1 MDFVNEA
8 KNSETMRSLVNSESQ
23 LKGRVYIPTVYPELT
38 SKRILTT
45 EWIEGVRLWDKK
57 AMTSTWLGGYG
68 NGSPGA
74 GAPLPPLN
82 MDAIRKELRTRPTEA
97 RLKPERQ
104 EWKGPR
110 GKGGLGVS
118 TKDVMTTMVDLFSA
132 QIFKWGV
139 VHCDPHPGNIFIRRL
154 PSGKAEL
161 VLIDHGL
168 YVYLSD
174 EFRHQY
180 GVLWKALMTFDN
192 RTIQNVTES
201 WGIKAADMFASATLL
216 RPYQGGPKID
226 AGMENLTPSEYHY
239 AMQQKMKQGIRDILA
254 DEDKWPKELIF
265 LGRNMRIVQGN
276 NQYLGSPV
284 NRVKMMGE
292 WASRSLFQDQNLPWN
307 QRLRNV
313 WRHMIFKVV
322 MLSTDFA
329 FYFYKLRQWL
339 GRGGGME
346 DEMEKRMKEVA
357 SEYGI
362 ELQESVFEG

>member
-1 MDFVNEA
+1 
-8 KNSETMRSLVNSESQ
+8 
-23 LKGRVYIPTVYPELT
+23 
-38 SKRILTT
+38 
-45 EWIEGVRLWDKK
+45 
-57 AMTSTWLGGYG
+57 
-68 NGSPGA
+68 
-74 GAPLPPLN
+74 
-82 MDAIRKELRTRPTEA
+82 
-97 RLKPERQ
+97 
-104 EWKGPR
+104 
-110 GKGGLGVS
+110 
-118 TKDVMTTMVDLFSA
+118 
-132 QIFKWGV
+132 
-139 VHCDPHPGNIFIRRL
+139 
-154 PSGKAEL
+154 
-161 VLIDHGL
+161 
-168 YVYLSD
+168 
-174 EFRHQY
+174 
-180 GVLWKALMTFDN
+180 LMTFDN

-284 NRVKMMGE
+284 NRVKMMSE